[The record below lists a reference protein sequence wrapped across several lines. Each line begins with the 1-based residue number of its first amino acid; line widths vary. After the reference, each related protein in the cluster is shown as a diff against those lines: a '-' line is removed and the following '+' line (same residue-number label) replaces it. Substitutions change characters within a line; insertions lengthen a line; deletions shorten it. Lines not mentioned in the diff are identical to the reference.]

1 MPIFRTSPGPAAGP
15 RPDGPTVR
23 LSSVAAPGPAA
34 ARSGI
39 AVAALVLAVLALVVA
54 AVAAGL
60 AWEALQQAAPAT
72 TGR

>member
-23 LSSVAAPGPAA
+23 LSSVAPPGPPA
-34 ARSGI
+34 ARSR
-39 AVAALVLAVLALVVA
+39 LALVAVVLAGLALVIA